1 MEEINTIDDLVLKL
15 TNVKLPWDE
24 FCPNE
29 LTNWLNVFAR
39 SHGTTKELT
48 LLGILPTVGALFGK
62 TELKLF
68 STHKERGNMYCIAL
82 ASSGAG
88 KIPAAQISCSRP
100 IVNHLEVKIGDDKQ
114 ILVDNSSVPGLFSY
128 FLNEKAV
135 PVMCIDECQGFF
147 NKMLHPSKSSND
159 QSLTMERMCKLY
171 DGDAWYSV
179 KGNKGKRVGTQF
191 AAMSLV
197 GYTTPKRFLQRVW
210 GRVVENKNGF
220 ADRFLVFCC
229 SQENISII
237 DKEEYSSQLD
247 EFAISSLDLVYEK
260 IYAEHNCGDPME
272 YKLTVGAKDVYQKF
286 IAQSPQEGHQSD
298 AKVSKNAPK
307 LALVLHVFYDRLK
320 KAIDSTVGPVPRN
333 IPEHTMKMAISLCS
347 TFSHVKAL
355 MDLVSFFCFFLL
367 FNFPPCLSGK
377 IILKHCSHF

>member
-48 LLGILPTVGALFGK
+48 LSGILPTVGALLGK

-82 ASSGAG
+82 APSGAG
-88 KIPAAQISCSRP
+88 KTPAAQISCSRP
-100 IVNHLEVKIGDDKQ
+100 IINHLEVRIGDDKQ
-114 ILVDNSSVPGLFSY
+114 ILVDNSSVSGLFSY

-171 DGDAWYSV
+171 DGDAWYNV

-197 GYTTPKRFLQRVW
+197 GYTTPKMFLQRVW

-229 SQENISII
+229 SQENILII

-260 IYAEHNCGDPME
+260 IYAEHNCGDPVE
-272 YKLTVGAKDVYQKF
+272 YKLTVGAKEVYQKF
-286 IAQSPQEGHQSD
+286 VAQSTQEGHQSD
-298 AKVSKNAPK
+298 AKVSKNALK

-333 IPEHTMKMAISLCS
+333 IISRINMVAS
-347 TFSHVKAL
+347 R
-355 MDLVSFFCFFLL
+355 
-367 FNFPPCLSGK
+367 
-377 IILKHCSHF
+377 